1 MGRQK
6 PVRSQYSR
14 HPGHRKPCRHSGSDG
29 LRVLAMLGVAAFH
42 ISPETVPA
50 GFLGVVIF
58 LVLAGYYTTRSFTVN
73 PRPNYAAY
81 YGKKIRKLWPP
92 LLFMLVLV
100 GLVAAIWLPEV
111 EGFFRSSAPSA
122 VLGWHNLA
130 EIWKDR
136 SYFARH
142 GSYDPLVHLWAMSL
156 EMQYYLVYPL
166 LYWCLSR
173 LVDNLPRK
181 HRPYG
186 RELSAALLGIL
197 GFISALY
204 MGLSYN
210 PAADPTPYYYNSFMR
225 ANAFLSGA
233 SLCLWASGKEMR
245 EAYYMASGQPA
256 ARHATLSL
264 SLPLRTLLAWL
275 CLLLSVAAFF
285 IFEANSAFLY
295 RGGFYLYGLL
305 IAAFIWLSGVKPV
318 PGMGFM
324 ESKVFRYLA
333 SRSYYI
339 YLWQYAIMVL
349 VETALRFSTLS
360 FWPRLLI
367 QLTFVLAL
375 SEISYRL
382 FSTKTLSEKAQALL
396 SAVLVLSLFTML
408 IIPARKEPAAPKLD
422 NEAIRQALEEN
433 ASIQASLAAAQSEE
447 DASSDASRAA
457 AQREEDASSQ
467 ASLAA
472 AETAETTAQKAA
484 GSDATETSVLESG
497 LPGDLLLKGSQY
509 ISDNNPFGYSPGAC
523 RTLDRLN
530 LVIIG
535 DSVLAMAMK
544 GIRTYIPRVY
554 IDAAAARKFANGLP
568 LLESFEADGRK
579 ADILVISLA
588 NNGHLDEAD
597 LEQYIKLAGDRPLIF
612 VNLVVAASWEQPNNN
627 KFAAAAEKYSNVYVA
642 DWYSAAK
649 HVPGYFYLDGTHPVP
664 EGAAVYD
671 QVVLDTILQVISEDK
686 YTLHPARRFPMSPPP
701 VMPILDKP
709 AEE

>member
-1 MGRQK
+1 
-6 PVRSQYSR
+6 
-14 HPGHRKPCRHSGSDG
+14 
-29 LRVLAMLGVAAFH
+29 MLGVAAFH

-50 GFLGVVIF
+50 GFLGVVSF

-73 PRPNYAAY
+73 PKPDYAAY

-111 EGFFRSSAPSA
+111 EEFFRSSAPSA
-122 VLGWHNLA
+122 ALGWNNLA

-156 EMQYYLVYPL
+156 EMQYYLIYPL
-166 LYWCLSR
+166 LYWALSR
-173 LVDNLPRK
+173 LADNLPPK
-181 HRPYG
+181 YRPYG
-186 RELSAALLGIL
+186 RELAAALLGIL
-197 GFISALY
+197 GLISALY

-210 PAADPTPYYYNSFMR
+210 PATDPTPYYYNSFMR

-233 SLCLWASGKEMR
+233 SLCLWASGREMR
-245 EAYYMASGQPA
+245 EDYYRASGQPA
-256 ARHATLSL
+256 GSQETLRL

-275 CLLLSVAAFF
+275 CLVLSVAAFF
-285 IFEANSAFLY
+285 IFDANSAFLY

-305 IAAFIWLSGVKPV
+305 VTAFIWLSGVKPV
-318 PGMGFM
+318 PGLTFM
-324 ESKVFRYLA
+324 DGKVFRYLA

-367 QLTFVLAL
+367 QLVLVLAL

-382 FSTKTLSEKAQALL
+382 FSKKTLSEQAEAIL
-396 SAVLVLSLFTML
+396 SAILILSLFTML

-422 NEAIRQALEEN
+422 DEALRQALEEN
-433 ASIQASLAAAQSEE
+433 ASIQASLAAAENAATNGYSNGSDVSGD
-447 DASSDASRAA
+447 DASSVDAGDPVATES
-457 AQREEDASSQ
+457 
-467 ASLAA
+467 
-472 AETAETTAQKAA
+472 TTTA
-484 GSDATETSVLESG
+484 TEPS
-497 LPGDLLLKGSQY
+497 LPEDLLLKGPEY

-535 DSVLAMAMK
+535 DSVLAMAMR

-554 IDAAAARKFANGLP
+554 IDAAAARKFADGLP
-568 LLESFEADGRK
+568 LLESLEADGTK

-664 EGAAVYD
+664 EGATVYD

-686 YTLHPARRFPMSPPP
+686 YTLHPARRFPVSLPP

-709 AEE
+709 AEEQDP